1 MLVLLLKTTVSC
13 RSCFLVKLPE
23 EVVLNY
29 AAPVRKLK
37 LDTAGF
43 EHIEAGVNG
52 QWPALRVLCK
62 YAVELG
68 EALLDLS
75 AVEIPVLIFAV
86 IPPVTREPRGE
97 AHLDAVNQLAVN
109 RSFKEVISRERFSIQ
124 ANP

>member
-43 EHIEAGVNG
+43 EHIEAGMEG

-62 YAVELG
+62 YAVELRQP
-68 EALLDLS
+68 LFDLS

-86 IPPVTREPRGE
+86 IAPLMPKPPAAP
-97 AHLDAVNQLAVN
+97 H
-109 RSFKEVISRERFSIQ
+109 
-124 ANP
+124 

>member
-43 EHIEAGVNG
+43 EHIEAGMEG
-52 QWPALRVLCK
+52 QWPALSVLCK
-62 YAVELG
+62 YVVELR
-68 EALLDLS
+68 EPLLDLR
-75 AVEIPVLIFAV
+75 AVEIAVLIVAEKAPC
-86 IPPVTREPRGE
+86 IRCTCEE
-97 AHLDAVNQLAVN
+97 AHPQ
-109 RSFKEVISRERFSIQ
+109 
-124 ANP
+124 